1 MMRFRNRL
9 IAFSLCCFIS
19 LSISAL
25 SVWKADVDTVK
36 HSGYHNIDLDQHLI
50 GLSSENYLQKL
61 RIVNGDSVQIPFF
74 VQPNASEFDVSTDYF
89 KNYPIVNRVFND
101 SLNIVVFE
109 NRNKEDIDRI
119 SLIINRTNLNKWVK
133 VQGSNN
139 QKQWFAVK
147 DKHFNPYEVNI
158 SSKPSNQLLQVYFP
172 KGNFKYYRITL
183 GNDSPDPIE
192 IEELGRIY
200 SSRIATEYA
209 NMPAVDFIQKDSTNK
224 KSYLYFSALKTP
236 LRASK
241 LILNVESEGLF
252 SRRAILYSEAGKQL
266 EILNLVSS
274 TPDGASTSVSSFRA
288 PVIIPVNSYLEVENE
303 DNIPLKVLSVSLK
316 GKKQY
321 LCAYLKEGVAY
332 RVIVDERNTT
342 SPNYDITS
350 FSSELGKDLPILS
363 TTKFIKTLE
372 IKPAYASSDRE
383 VQLSWFEQPVFMWVC
398 IFLVGAFLLLICLMV
413 LKEMNKKESK

>member
-1 MMRFRNRL
+1 MRFKNRL
-9 IAFSLCCFIS
+9 VAFSLCCIIS

-25 SVWKADVDTVK
+25 SVWKVDVDTVK
-36 HSGYHNIDLDQHLI
+36 HSGYHNIDLDQYII
-50 GLSSENYLQKL
+50 GLSSENYLEKL
-61 RIVNGDSVQIPFF
+61 RVINGDSVQIPYF

-89 KNYPIVNRVFND
+89 RNYPIVDRVFND

-133 VQGSNN
+133 VQGSNT

-158 SSKPSNQLLQVYFP
+158 SNRPSNQLLQVYFP

-209 NMPAVDFIQKDSTNK
+209 SMPPIDFVQKDSTNK
-224 KSYLYFSALKTP
+224 KSYLYFPTLKTP
-236 LRASK
+236 LRASN

-266 EILNLVSS
+266 EVLNLVS
-274 TPDGASTSVSSFRA
+274 TAPKGASTSISSFLTPIYFPA
-288 PVIIPVNSYLEVENE
+288 NSYLEIENE
-303 DNIPLKVLSVSLK
+303 DNIPLKVLSVSLN

-332 RVIVDERNTT
+332 SVIVDERNTS
-342 SPNYDITS
+342 SPNYDIS
-350 FSSELGKDLPILS
+350 AFSSELGKDLPIL
-363 TTKFIKTLE
+363 TTTNLTKILE
-372 IKPAYASSDRE
+372 IEPAYKSGDSE
-383 VQLSWFEQPVFMWVC
+383 VQLSWFERPVFMWAC
-398 IFLVGAFLLLICLMV
+398 IFLVGAFLFFICMLV
-413 LKEMNKKESK
+413 VKEMNKEKSK